1 MTTTVCE
8 TDAEFVQQLR
18 ELAAWNAE
26 RGYGPMKID
35 AGFDDGLR
43 QAFETLGPMHRWRD
57 RWSPIPV
64 G

>member
-1 MTTTVCE
+1 MTTTICE

-35 AGFDDGLR
+35 AGFDEGLR
-43 QAFETLGPMHRWRD
+43 QAFETLGLGDLLH
-57 RWSPIPV
+57 
-64 G
+64 